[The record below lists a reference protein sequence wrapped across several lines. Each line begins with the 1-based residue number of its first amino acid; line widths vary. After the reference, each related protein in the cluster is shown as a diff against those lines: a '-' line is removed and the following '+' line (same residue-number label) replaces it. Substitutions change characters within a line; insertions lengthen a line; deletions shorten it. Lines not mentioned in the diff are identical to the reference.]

1 MLRGRQ
7 KSALI
12 PVCVAILVLVA
23 SASSRSTEGVEETGA
38 TTEKARPDASFFASA
53 AFVSIDFQP
62 PVWRDEP
69 LPRGFAELGITQ
81 ADVDEA
87 RRRLVE
93 IALPNARRVADASRR
108 LGLPMIFVHWGYRF
122 ADAVDLDPSVY
133 NAFLDNYG
141 PDTSTW
147 PHHISHEDSRPA
159 DELGVRPG
167 EYVIA
172 KTAQDAFASSNIGFV
187 LENLG
192 IENIVFVG
200 GDTGACLGNSAR
212 SAIAA
217 GFRVLCVEDATFDA
231 SEQRRLEMLPLIGC
245 HYSMTTEDFEILT
258 EEILTSQSV
267 AGLAGSG
274 AAGR

>member
-1 MLRGRQ
+1 VRARE
-7 KSALI
+7 KTALI
-12 PVCVAILVLVA
+12 PLCVAILTLA
-23 SASSRSTEGVEETGA
+23 ASSYGVSN
-38 TTEKARPDASFFASA
+38 EKVAVAPGEDPRPDADFFANA

-62 PVWRDEP
+62 PMWRDEP

-93 IALPNARRVADASRR
+93 VALPNARRVADASRR
-108 LGLPMIFVHWGYRF
+108 LGLPMIFVHWGYQF
-122 ADAVDLDPSVY
+122 PDAVDLDPAVY
-133 NAFLDNYG
+133 NSFLENYG

-172 KTAQDAFASSNIGFV
+172 KTAQDAFVSSNIGFV
-187 LENLG
+187 LANLG
-192 IENIVFVG
+192 VENIVFVG
-200 GDTGACLGNSAR
+200 GDAGACLGNSAR

-217 GFRVLCVEDATFDA
+217 GYRVLCVEDATFDA
-231 SEQRRLEMLPLIGC
+231 SEKRRLEMLPLIGC
-245 HYSMTTEDFEILT
+245 HYSMTTDELEAAAEEALALESAVEIS
-258 EEILTSQSV
+258 ES
-267 AGLAGSG
+267 GSSG
-274 AAGR
+274 S